1 MRLKTKLVL
10 AITGLVFL
18 VVFTLSWIYVNELL
32 RQRMSQAYAANDTV
46 AHQIYFATQRA
57 VKLNMHGPQ
66 VNPNDHKAVRAALAK
81 ALRTDAALSAL
92 MDSAIR
98 YSPTV
103 FDVAIA
109 DSEGRALLSSD
120 PANNDTL
127 LPHRDEY
134 AALQT
139 GGLLRLL
146 EVVFGPPRVYNVTL
160 PVGLAPSGLD
170 IEPLGTIRVGVRT
183 TFLRFVVEPW
193 LITALTYAGVAIL
206 CSLVFAAFLANLAL
220 KPIDDIGARLDA
232 LTLAEAEAGETASM
246 NPPPSSEDAVVVVSH
261 KIERIGRRMR
271 NVEEVFT
278 SLKENLDQI
287 MENLQDGILLYTHDA
302 RAVLVSDSVERF
314 VGVSRAEILGARLH
328 DVFPRTTRLGRLV
341 RESFDARMALVQ
353 EEITTETGRHVEISL
368 DFIHEEAP
376 SPQESLGA
384 LLTLHDVES
393 VREIENDLAVSR
405 RLAAIGRLTA
415 GVGHEVKN
423 PINAI
428 VVHLELLRNKLS
440 GSESKAQRHLEVIES
455 EIQRLDRVVQTLV
468 DFSRPMEVQL
478 KEQDL
483 RRVVTG
489 VLMLASADFE
499 TRNVIVKSDLPDHP
513 MMAKIDAD
521 LIKQALLNVVLN
533 GAQAMAEGG
542 ELTVRLTEEGR
553 MALLS
558 VHDQGSGIPPDVL
571 DKIFDLYFTTKKDG
585 SGIGLAMTY
594 RIMELHNGSIE
605 VESDAV
611 QGTTFVLRLPLNSP
625 SDNRLR
631 GYQMPD
637 GSDAAR
643 SIVAKEPTG

>member
-10 AITGLVFL
+10 AITGLVFF
-18 VVFTLSWIYVNELL
+18 VVCTLSWIYLGQLL
-32 RQRMSQAYAANDTV
+32 RQRMYQAFSANDIV
-46 AHQIYFATQRA
+46 AHQILFATRRA
-57 VKLNMHGPQ
+57 LESNIRGVA
-66 VNPNDHKAVRAALAK
+66 VNPDDAQAMHAAVAAALRSDP
-81 ALRTDAALSAL
+81 ALNAL
-92 MDSAIR
+92 MDSAMR

-109 DSEGRALLSSD
+109 DSQGRALLSTD
-120 PANNDTL
+120 PENLDRL
-127 LPHRDEY
+127 LPQRQEY
-134 AALQT
+134 AALEN
-139 GGLLRLL
+139 GGLVHLLR
-146 EVVFGPPRVYNVTL
+146 VVFGPPRVYNVTL
-160 PVGLAPSGLD
+160 PVERYF
-170 IEPLGTIRVGVRT
+170 EPFATIRVGVRT

-193 LITALTYAGVAIL
+193 LVSALEYTGVAIV
-206 CSLVFAAFLANLAL
+206 CSLIFAAFLANLAL
-220 KPIDDIGARLDA
+220 KPIEQIGARLDA
-232 LTLAEAEAGETASM
+232 LAVAEAEVTGEAAGGQ
-246 NPPPSSEDAVVVVSH
+246 SEDAVVLVSH

-271 NVEEVFT
+271 NVEEVF
-278 SLKENLDQI
+278 SALKENLDQI
-287 MENLQDGILLYTHDA
+287 MTNLQDGILLYTHDA

-314 VGVSRAEILGARLH
+314 LGIGRAEILGSRLH
-328 DVFPRTTRLGRLV
+328 DVFARNTRLGRLV

-368 DFIHEEAP
+368 DFIHDDRAVH
-376 SPQESLGA
+376 PQESLGA

-393 VREIENDLAVSR
+393 VREIENDLALSR

-428 VVHLELLRNKLS
+428 VVHLELLRNKLA
-440 GSESKAQRHLEVIES
+440 GSENKAMRHLEVIES

-483 RRVVTG
+483 RRVVSA
-489 VLMLASADFE
+489 VLMLASAELE
-499 TRNVIVKSDLPDHP
+499 TRNVHVKSDFPDRP
-513 MMAKIDAD
+513 VMAKIDAD
-521 LIKQALLNVVLN
+521 LVKQALLNVVLN

-542 ELTVRLTEEGR
+542 KLEVRLAEDGR

-558 VHDQGSGIPPDVL
+558 VHDQGGGISADVR

-605 VESDAV
+605 VKSDAAH
-611 QGTTFVLRLPLNSP
+611 GTTFMLRLPLNSP
-625 SDNRLR
+625 QDSRVR
-631 GYQMPD
+631 GHAAPD
-637 GSDAAR
+637 GSDAAG
-643 SIVAKEPTG
+643 SIVAKEPRG